1 MARDTTT
8 LAESAQAIF
17 ASLADLLGDSEAQK
31 RLDLKT
37 YPSFKE
43 FLAFDKN
50 KKDLET
56 AIKGVDVDA
65 TTKDIFDFLENTKNG
80 WYASSITIAKTLVKN
95 LKQIDKDYDISKKK
109 RDYFYLRGKVGVMKN
124 IQELWSIA
132 TKSEP
137 TKIAEKEIPEF
148 IGFRD
153 INKWNPA
160 DIYLANDVGEESIK
174 QELKEA
180 KKNIKTYSFDY
191 LNEKIKELMDKGALL
206 PLSLKKT
213 KTTAKLVKVNFVS
226 ASKDEV
232 LKTVKFTGTTDW
244 KPYVPLGKTPEL
256 SFDALRAG
264 KGKTVTRDIRIMQTA
279 EGKPGE
285 IKIRHDPS
293 GTSAKGRLVIEV
305 IMKGDPAKGGS
316 IASEKAFH
324 TLWSIIDKPI
334 ADNFLTAYEKGGNH
348 GGKGV
353 KEFAR
358 LKTEY
363 LKSKEELR
371 AVTNPSRGDKNKY
384 DHYLAI
390 ASATNIINEIMPIIK
405 DWFNSNNNGE
415 KSKANKLVRLMFQI
429 ASSRSPLSSRFV
441 IAK

>member
-17 ASLADLLGDSEAQK
+17 CSLADLLGDSEAQK

-56 AIKGVDVDA
+56 AMNGVDVDA

-95 LKQIDKDYDISKKK
+95 LKEIDKDYNISKKD

-124 IQELWSIA
+124 IAELWSIA
-132 TKSEP
+132 SKSES

-160 DIYLANDVGEESIK
+160 DIYLANNVGEDSIK
-174 QELKEA
+174 QELQEA
-180 KKNIKTYSFDY
+180 KKDIKTYSFDY

-213 KTTAKLVKVNFVS
+213 KTTAKLVKVNFVP
-226 ASKDEV
+226 ASQDEV
-232 LKTVKFTGTTDW
+232 LKTVKFTSTTDW

-264 KGKTVTRDIRIMQTA
+264 KGKTVTRDIRIMLTA

-293 GTSAKGRLVIEV
+293 GSSPRGRLVIEV

-324 TLWSIIDKPI
+324 TLWSVIDKPT
-334 ADNFLTAYEKGGNH
+334 ADKFLNAYEKGGKYN
-348 GGKGV
+348 GKGV
-353 KEFAR
+353 REFAR

-363 LKSKEELR
+363 MKSKEELR
-371 AVTNPSRGDKNKY
+371 AVTNPSKGDKNKY

-405 DWFNSNNNGE
+405 DWFNSNNKGE
-415 KSKANKLVRLMFQI
+415 KGKTNKLVRLMFQI

>member
-1 MARDTTT
+1 MADVTT

-17 ASLADLLGDSEAQK
+17 CSLADVLGSVESNK
-31 RLDLKT
+31 RLDLKKFKT
-37 YPSFKE
+37 FQEFKSFSQ
-43 FLAFDKN
+43 N
-50 KKDLET
+50 KIDLEK
-56 AIKGVDVDA
+56 AINGVDVDA
-65 TTKDIFDFLENTKNG
+65 NVKEIFEFLDNTKNG
-80 WYASSITIAKTLVKN
+80 WYASSVTIAKTLVQDLKN
-95 LKQIDKDYDISKKK
+95 IDKDYDIAKKK
-109 RDYFYLRGKVGVMKN
+109 RDYFYLRGKVGVMKD

-132 TKSEP
+132 SKSEP

-148 IGFRD
+148 IGFKD

-160 DIYLANDVGEESIK
+160 DIYLANKEGEEGITK
-174 QELKEA
+174 ELKEA
-180 KKNIKTYSFDY
+180 KKDTKTYSYDY
-191 LNEKIKELMDKGALL
+191 LNEKIKNLMDKGALL

-213 KTTAKLVKVNFVS
+213 RTTAKLVKVNFVP

-232 LKTVKFTGTTDW
+232 LKTVKFTSTTDW

-264 KGKTVTRDIRIMQTA
+264 KGKTVTRDIRIMLTA

-285 IKIRHDPS
+285 IKVRHDPS
-293 GTSAKGRLVIEV
+293 GKSPRGRLVIEV

-316 IASEKAFH
+316 IASEKAFYD
-324 TLWSIIDKPI
+324 LWKVIDPVAAKE
-334 ADNFLTAYEKGGNH
+334 FLSTYD
-348 GGKGV
+348 KGV

-358 LKTEY
+358 LKTGY
-363 LKSKEELR
+363 LKIKDDLR

-390 ASATNIINEIMPIIK
+390 ASATNIINGIMPIIK
-405 DWFNSNNNGE
+405 KWFNSNSTGE
-415 KSKANKLVRLMFQI
+415 KSKTNKLVRLMFQI
-429 ASSRSPLSSRFV
+429 ASSRSALSSRFI

>member
-1 MARDTTT
+1 MADVTT

-17 ASLADLLGDSEAQK
+17 CSLADVLGSAESNK
-31 RLDLKT
+31 RLDIKRFKT
-37 YPSFKE
+37 FES
-43 FLAFDKN
+43 FLAVNQN
-50 KKDLET
+50 KKDLEK
-56 AIKGVDVDA
+56 AIDGVDVDA
-65 TTKDIFDFLENTKNG
+65 DVKEIFEFLSNTKNG
-80 WYASSITIAKTLVKN
+80 WYASSVIIAKSLVQN
-95 LKQIDKDYDISKKK
+95 LKNIDKDYNIAKKK

-124 IQELWSIA
+124 IAELWSIA
-132 TKSEP
+132 KNSEP
-137 TKIAEKEIPEF
+137 TKIAEKEISEF
-148 IGFRD
+148 IGFKD

-160 DIYLANDVGEESIK
+160 DIYLANKAGEDGIVK
-174 QELKEA
+174 ELNEA
-180 KKNIKTYSFDY
+180 KKDSKTYSFDF
-191 LNEKIKELMDKGALL
+191 LNEKIKNLMDKGAIL

-213 KTTAKLVKVNFVS
+213 RTSAKLVPVNFVP

-232 LKTVKFTGTTDW
+232 LKTVKFASTTDW
-244 KPYVPLGKTPEL
+244 RPYVPLGKTPEL

-264 KGKTVTRDIRIMQTA
+264 KGKTVTRDIRIMLSA

-293 GTSAKGRLVIEV
+293 GEGTKGRLVVEV

-324 TLWSIIDKPI
+324 ALWKVIDKTT
-334 ADNFLTAYEKGGNH
+334 ADKFLNAYEKGGNH

-353 KEFAR
+353 REFSR

-363 LKSKEELR
+363 LKIKDDLR
-371 AVTNPSRGDKNKY
+371 AVKNTNKGDKSKY

-405 DWFNSNNNGE
+405 DWFNKNNTGE

>member
-1 MARDTTT
+1 MADVTT

-17 ASLADLLGDSEAQK
+17 CAYADYVGESKAQQK
-31 RLDLKT
+31 LNIKT
-37 YPSFKE
+37 YPTFDSFALKE
-43 FLAFDKN
+43 R
-50 KKDLET
+50 KDLE
-56 AIKGVDVDA
+56 AAMKGVDVDA
-65 TTKDIFDFLENTKNG
+65 PAKDIFEFLSQTKNG
-80 WYASSITIAKTLVKN
+80 WYQSSITIAKTLVRD
-95 LKQIDKDYDISKKK
+95 LKKIDKDYNIAKKK
-109 RDYFYLRGKVGVMKN
+109 RDYFYLRGKVGVMRD

-132 TKSEP
+132 TKSKP
-137 TKIAEKEIPEF
+137 TQEAQKRIGEF
-148 IGFRD
+148 IGFTD

-160 DIYLANDVGEESIK
+160 DIYLANKEGEDGISK
-174 QELKEA
+174 ELKEA
-180 KKNIKTYSFDY
+180 KQDPSSYSFDY

-213 KTTAKLVKVNFVS
+213 KFSASLVKVNFVQ
-226 ASKDEV
+226 AAKDEV
-232 LKTVKFTGTTDW
+232 LKSVMFQGTTDW
-244 KPYVPLGKTPEL
+244 QPYKMLARTPEL
-256 SFDALRAG
+256 SFDKLRAG
-264 KGKTVTRDIRIMQTA
+264 GAKTVTRDIQIKLTA
-279 EGKPGE
+279 EGKEGI

-293 GTSAKGRLVIEV
+293 GSSANGRLVIEI

-316 IASEKAFH
+316 IASEKAMH
-324 TLWSIIDKPI
+324 SLWSTIDKKA
-334 ADNFLTAYEKGGNH
+334 ADKFLQGYQVGGRY

-358 LKTEY
+358 LKTMY
-363 LKSKEELR
+363 LKDKEILR
-371 AVTNPSRGDKNKY
+371 KAVNPKKGDKNKY

-405 DWFNSNNNGE
+405 EWFNTNSKGP